1 MYQQQSQ
8 PGPLLPH
15 ERVHSGCIIS
25 SIVGL
30 ILFWLYCSII
40 ISFTGSIW
48 QWWLVTVMCIV
59 LVVWLIKSLAYA
71 KRRQREV
78 QAAWYTWQQQ
88 RQAYE
93 AYQRQQWQRNYA
105 YQEEQ
110 RRQAYEAYQ
119 RQQWQRNYAY
129 QEEQRRRREEQLV
142 NSASM
147 RLSILYQEEQRRR
160 REEQQRKERLPQ
172 EEQRRRQEEQQRKE
186 RLAMVKTLGDL
197 LVLSAS
203 EFEQRVAD
211 LFVLVGYSNVQT
223 TGGSGDLMA
232 DIICTSPHGEKVV
245 VQCKRYVRDHNVS
258 SPEIQKFA
266 GMVYVYHKADKG
278 IFITTSLFTGPA
290 IELGKTLHIELI
302 DGEKLCQ
309 FFLKAGQV

>member
-30 ILFWLYCSII
+30 ILFWLFCSII

-129 QEEQRRRREEQLV
+129 QEEQRRRREEQ
-142 NSASM
+142 
-147 RLSILYQEEQRRR
+147 
-160 REEQQRKERLPQ
+160 QRKERLAQ

>member
-15 ERVHSGCIIS
+15 ERVHPGCIIS

-30 ILFWLYCSII
+30 ILFWLYYSII
-40 ISFTGSIW
+40 VSFTGSIW
-48 QWWLVTVMCIV
+48 QWWLATLMCIV
-59 LVVWLIKSLAYA
+59 LIVWLIKSLAYT

-105 YQEEQ
+105 YQEEHQ
-110 RRQAYEAYQ
+110 
-119 RQQWQRNYAY
+119 
-129 QEEQRRRREEQLV
+129 
-142 NSASM
+142 
-147 RLSILYQEEQRRR
+147 
-160 REEQQRKERLPQ
+160 
-172 EEQRRRQEEQQRKE
+172 RRQEEQQRKE

-197 LVLSAS
+197 LVLSAR

-223 TGGSGDLMA
+223 TGGSGDLIA
-232 DIICTSPHGEKVV
+232 DIICTSPYGEKVV
-245 VQCKRYVRDHNVS
+245 VQCKRYMRDHNVS
-258 SPEIQKFA
+258 SPEVQKFA
-266 GMVYVYHKADKG
+266 DMVYAYHKADKG
-278 IFITTSLFTGPA
+278 IFITTSLFTEPA

-302 DGEKLCQ
+302 NGEMLCQ
-309 FFLKAGQV
+309 YFLKAGQVSAT

>member
-110 RRQAYEAYQ
+110 RR
-119 RQQWQRNYAY
+119 
-129 QEEQRRRREEQLV
+129 RREEQLV

-160 REEQQRKERLPQ
+160 REEQQRKERLAQ

-309 FFLKAGQV
+309 FFLKAGQVSAT